1 METLPQS
8 GDLVVR
14 HELSAQIADRLRADI
29 LSGRLPAGSRL
40 VQDQLCGRF
49 GTSRIPI
56 RDALRQLTHEGLLE
70 EVRGQR
76 VVASVGTEELA
87 DAEALVGVL
96 HAWAARRVAE
106 TATED
111 ELHELE
117 AVHRGASGGGER
129 ERQLRATYE
138 FHRWIN
144 HHARSS
150 KLLQLLSL
158 LERTTPRAFP
168 VALAESD
175 GGQTHADHAEILAA
189 LRARDAERVEQLMR
203 QHTGRHLAEL
213 LRVVAVG
220 QSQERGR
227 NRPAS

>member
-1 METLPQS
+1 MEQPPGT

-29 LSGRLPAGSRL
+29 LSGRLPVGSRL

-106 TATED
+106 TATDDQLD
-111 ELHELE
+111 ELD
-117 AVHRGASGGGER
+117 AIHRAASGGGEG
-129 ERQLRATYE
+129 ERQLRTTYE

-144 HHARSS
+144 HHARSP

-168 VALAESD
+168 VALGES
-175 GGQTHADHAEILAA
+175 GVGQTHADHAEILAA
-189 LRARDAERVEQLMR
+189 LQARDAERVEELMR
-203 QHTGRHLAEL
+203 QHTGRQLAEL

-220 QSQERGR
+220 QSQEFES